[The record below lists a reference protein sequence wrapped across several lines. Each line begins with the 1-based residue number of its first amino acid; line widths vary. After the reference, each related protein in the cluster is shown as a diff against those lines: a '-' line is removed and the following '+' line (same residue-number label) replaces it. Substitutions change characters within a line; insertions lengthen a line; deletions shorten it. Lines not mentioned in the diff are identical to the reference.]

1 MTLGKFIPTDRSSLF
16 KTQQRLSLKKLEAN
30 IGQYASTQSNV
41 SAKVFVGRLTEGELH
56 HRCIMEPFLV
66 QKKKKKNN
74 HRLIMPAKILD
85 FCFNLFQ
92 FLLVIWL
99 TIS

>member
-56 HRCIMEPFLV
+56 HRCIIEPILV
-66 QKKKKKNN
+66 LQKKKKNYLS
-74 HRLIMPAKILD
+74 LIMPAKLLD

>member
-1 MTLGKFIPTDRSSLF
+1 LF

-41 SAKVFVGRLTEGELH
+41 SAKNFVGRLTEGELH
-56 HRCIMEPFLV
+56 HRCIMEPILV
-66 QKKKKKNN
+66 LQKKKNYLS
-74 HRLIMPAKILD
+74 LIMPAKLLD

>member
-66 QKKKKKNN
+66 QQKKKKKKKKKKK
-74 HRLIMPAKILD
+74 PP
-85 FCFNLFQ
+85 Q
-92 FLLVIWL
+92 FDHACK
-99 TIS
+99 TS